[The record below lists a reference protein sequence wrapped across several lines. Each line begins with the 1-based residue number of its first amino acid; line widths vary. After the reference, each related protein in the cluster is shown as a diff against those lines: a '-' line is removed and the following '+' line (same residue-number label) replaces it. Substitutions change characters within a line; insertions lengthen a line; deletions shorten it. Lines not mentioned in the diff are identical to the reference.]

1 MFRSDG
7 QHTAVDESVMVM
19 ASEDD
24 EEVKVEVWGHIV
36 QEGSMAEGSAESHPI
51 CKEVGLVRLSC
62 RNDTASG
69 RFHSSNQVRAKSIS
83 GARWHMCQGLA
94 CGKWQLKSV
103 SSWSSV
109 SLNHHD
115 SVSAISFASPLMRD
129 TLW

>member
-7 QHTAVDESVMVM
+7 LHAAVDESMMVM

-24 EEVKVEVWGHIV
+24 EEVKAEVWSHII
-36 QEGSMAEGSAESHPI
+36 QEGSMAKGSTESHPI
-51 CKEVGLVRLSC
+51 CKEIGLVQLSC
-62 RNDTASG
+62 RNNAALG
-69 RFHSSNQVRAKSIS
+69 CFHSSNQVRAKSIS

-94 CGKWQLKSV
+94 CRKWQLKSV

-109 SLNHHD
+109 SSNHHD
-115 SVSAISFASPLMRD
+115 SVSAISFVSPLMCD